1 MMSSSLPS
9 FAGEYV
15 AFASGQIVAV
25 NIRPVG
31 HAGNYTGDVDT
42 AGVDKRFTARESSSN
57 VLSGNIVAAGKK
69 VAFDATLNG
78 TTLTVS
84 YPSNS
89 TTSVV
94 SQVSTTPA
102 PLPPALASHAHGQFA
117 YKSPGGW
124 TVSQGSDGIV
134 ISSPNGAEQVSVL
147 ATEADGNY
155 TATQIAASEV
165 ASGGTV
171 LTSSFLAN
179 GAVSSTE
186 YKQAGIGLLQYTSK
200 GKPYVAGQ
208 IIETLNFASAG
219 TSGTTV
225 ALLFEVTAPQAQ
237 FAGVCPTLI
246 NVLSSIQ
253 PNSSAKPAKTT
264 VQSKSHVPGTHG
276 SWSSNAAFSAEE
288 DQYAAAI
295 DAETLSSEE
304 SIDSSV
310 NSFCDYLTS

>member
-1 MMSSSLPS
+1 MMSSSLIS

-15 AFASGQIVAV
+15 AFAGGQIVAV

-31 HAGNYTGDVDT
+31 HSANYTGDVDT
-42 AGVDKRFTARESSSN
+42 AGVDRRFTAGESSSN
-57 VLSGNIVAAGKK
+57 VLSGNVVVSGKK
-69 VAFDATLNG
+69 TAFDAALSG

-117 YKSPGGW
+117 YKSPAGW
-124 TVSQGSDGIV
+124 TVSQGSDEIV
-134 ISSPNGAEQVSVL
+134 ISSPNGTEQVSVL

-155 TATQIAASEV
+155 TATQIADSEV

-179 GAVSSTE
+179 GPVSSTE

-208 IIETLNFASAG
+208 IKDRFPEMAGLGSA
-219 TSGTTV
+219 
-225 ALLFEVTAPQAQ
+225 
-237 FAGVCPTLI
+237 
-246 NVLSSIQ
+246 
-253 PNSSAKPAKTT
+253 
-264 VQSKSHVPGTHG
+264 
-276 SWSSNAAFSAEE
+276 
-288 DQYAAAI
+288 
-295 DAETLSSEE
+295 
-304 SIDSSV
+304 
-310 NSFCDYLTS
+310 